1 MDIVRIVFEIVAAGG
16 LLILGLDKLA
26 DFKYKDAL
34 KKILIAAKDKK
45 VTEEEFQGIVDE
57 LKRVIWGDAP
67 VPTDDDAN

>member
-1 MDIVRIVFEIVAAGG
+1 MDILRIILEIVAAGG

-26 DFKYKDAL
+26 DFKYKAAL
-34 KKILIAAKDKK
+34 SKLLIAAKDKK

-67 VPTDDDAN
+67 VPVDEE

>member
-1 MDIVRIVFEIVAAGG
+1 MENVRIAVEIFGVLG

-26 DFKYKDAL
+26 DFKYKEAL
-34 KKILIAAKDKK
+34 KKILIAAKDKQ

-67 VPTDDDAN
+67 VPTDDKK